1 MHPQDLRLEL
11 LLRSGTGQTVHCITM
26 SSNFRPYSEIP
37 QDFDCLVWSHVC
49 VYVVDGIGDHVYVY
63 ARITFLGTGEEG
75 REMFAEVA
83 FVVSILSFSFALYVL
98 YIFTLMMNYQIEKKL
113 TREKRF
119 FNSSFNIATDI
130 ATALLPLPVTKSLN
144 LPKRQRYILM
154 SVFGLGGIICLIS
167 IIRFHSLYAIAISD
181 DPSWDNPLAALWA
194 VLEATVGIIASC
206 LPTLK
211 GLVTRYFPN
220 LFSSTIAGS
229 RGGGGGGGGGDVELS
244 RASKSDGGNGNGN
257 GGERVIRIEKWDP
270 KLSETSRSWGKSHKG
285 VRVSEFET
293 DIYTRNPPA
302 PPLTTITASTR
313 DGTVVGRGRTT
324 SDGIQVTKVVEQVER
339 RKEDWSLE
347 DQESLVPV
355 TARERF

>member
-1 MHPQDLRLEL
+1 MFVFMWWTVLATMFMCTPVSHFWEPEKKGGKCMPRLPL
-11 LLRSGTGQTVHCITM
+11 WL
-26 SSNFRPYSEIP
+26 
-37 QDFDCLVWSHVC
+37 
-49 VYVVDGIGDHVYVY
+49 
-63 ARITFLGTGEEG
+63 
-75 REMFAEVA
+75 
-83 FVVSILSFSFALYVL
+83 VL
-98 YIFTLMMNYQIEKKL
+98 YLFCLLFPLYLPFDDKITKKL
-113 TREKRF
+113 TKINTRF

-229 RGGGGGGGGGDVELS
+229 RGGGGGGGGDVELS
-244 RASKSDGGNGNGN
+244 RASKSDGGGG
-257 GGERVIRIEKWDP
+257 GTGERVIRIEKWDP

-293 DIYTRNPPA
+293 DIYTRDPPPPS

-313 DGTVVGRGRTT
+313 DGVVVGGGRTT

>member
-1 MHPQDLRLEL
+1 
-11 LLRSGTGQTVHCITM
+11 M
-26 SSNFRPYSEIP
+26 SSNFRPYPKIP

-49 VYVVDGIGDHVYVY
+49 IYVVDGIGDHVYVY

-83 FVVSILSFSFALYVL
+83 FVVSILSLSFPFFLFL
-98 YIFTLMMNYQIEKKL
+98 FHTLTVFLVMISRVDKRKKN
-113 TREKRF
+113 TRF

-229 RGGGGGGGGGDVELS
+229 RGGGGAGGGDVELS
-244 RASKSDGGNGNGN
+244 RASKSDGGGG
-257 GGERVIRIEKWDP
+257 GTGERVIRIEKWDP

-293 DIYTRNPPA
+293 DIYTRNPSAPPPHPPHPPS

-313 DGTVVGRGRTT
+313 DGTVVGGGRTT

>member
-1 MHPQDLRLEL
+1 
-11 LLRSGTGQTVHCITM
+11 
-26 SSNFRPYSEIP
+26 
-37 QDFDCLVWSHVC
+37 
-49 VYVVDGIGDHVYVY
+49 
-63 ARITFLGTGEEG
+63 
-75 REMFAEVA
+75 
-83 FVVSILSFSFALYVL
+83 
-98 YIFTLMMNYQIEKKL
+98 
-113 TREKRF
+113 
-119 FNSSFNIATDI
+119 
-130 ATALLPLPVTKSLN
+130 
-144 LPKRQRYILM
+144 M

-229 RGGGGGGGGGDVELS
+229 RGGGGGGDVELS
-244 RASKSDGGNGNGN
+244 RASKSDGGGNGNGN
-257 GGERVIRIEKWDP
+257 GGGERVIRIEKWDP

-293 DIYTRNPPA
+293 DIYTRNPSAPPPPPPPPS

-313 DGTVVGRGRTT
+313 DGVVVGGGRTT

>member
-1 MHPQDLRLEL
+1 
-11 LLRSGTGQTVHCITM
+11 
-26 SSNFRPYSEIP
+26 
-37 QDFDCLVWSHVC
+37 
-49 VYVVDGIGDHVYVY
+49 
-63 ARITFLGTGEEG
+63 
-75 REMFAEVA
+75 
-83 FVVSILSFSFALYVL
+83 
-98 YIFTLMMNYQIEKKL
+98 
-113 TREKRF
+113 
-119 FNSSFNIATDI
+119 
-130 ATALLPLPVTKSLN
+130 
-144 LPKRQRYILM
+144 M

-229 RGGGGGGGGGDVELS
+229 RGGGGGGGDVELS
-244 RASKSDGGNGNGN
+244 RASKSDGGGGNGN

-293 DIYTRNPPA
+293 DIYTSNPSAPPPPPPPPS

-313 DGTVVGRGRTT
+313 DRVVVGGGRTT

>member
-1 MHPQDLRLEL
+1 MEQFHSQDLRLEL
-11 LLRSGTGQTVHCITM
+11 LLRSRTGQTVDCITM

-49 VYVVDGIGDHVYVY
+49 IYVVDGIGDHVYVY

-83 FVVSILSFSFALYVL
+83 FVVSILSFSSYFYFL
-98 YIFTLMMNYQIEKKL
+98 YIFPLMIKSRRIDK
-113 TREKRF
+113 RERF

-229 RGGGGGGGGGDVELS
+229 RGGGGGGGGDVELS
-244 RASKSDGGNGNGN
+244 RASKSDGGGGNGGN

-270 KLSETSRSWGKSHKG
+270 KLSETSRSWGKSRKG

-293 DIYTRNPPA
+293 DIYTSNP

-313 DGTVVGRGRTT
+313 DGVVVGGGRTT

>member
-1 MHPQDLRLEL
+1 M
-11 LLRSGTGQTVHCITM
+11 
-26 SSNFRPYSEIP
+26 
-37 QDFDCLVWSHVC
+37 
-49 VYVVDGIGDHVYVY
+49 
-63 ARITFLGTGEEG
+63 
-75 REMFAEVA
+75 
-83 FVVSILSFSFALYVL
+83 
-98 YIFTLMMNYQIEKKL
+98 
-113 TREKRF
+113 
-119 FNSSFNIATDI
+119 
-130 ATALLPLPVTKSLN
+130 
-144 LPKRQRYILM
+144 
-154 SVFGLGGIICLIS
+154 
-167 IIRFHSLYAIAISD
+167 
-181 DPSWDNPLAALWA
+181 
-194 VLEATVGIIASC
+194 GIIASC

-229 RGGGGGGGGGDVELS
+229 RGGGGGGGDVELS
-244 RASKSDGGNGNGN
+244 RASKSDGGGNGN

-293 DIYTRNPPA
+293 DIYTSNPPHPPPHPSPPS

-313 DGTVVGRGRTT
+313 DGVVVGGGRTT

-339 RKEDWSLE
+339 RKDDWSLE